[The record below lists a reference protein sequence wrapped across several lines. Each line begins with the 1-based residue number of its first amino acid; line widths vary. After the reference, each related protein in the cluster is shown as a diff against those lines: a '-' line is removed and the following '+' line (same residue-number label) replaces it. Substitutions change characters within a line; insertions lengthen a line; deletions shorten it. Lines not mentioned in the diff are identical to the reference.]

1 MHESIFGY
9 IQKYLDFRLSFDLL
23 ASRINAQLPRF
34 FAYQPDPRAEVIN
47 AFCVS
52 WHNLPFYCF
61 LPLSCIG
68 KVLQK
73 RISDNATDIL
83 IVLNWLS
90 QFWFTVLQDLL
101 LKEAIIIPPNADNL
115 YLPNQ
120 PDLKYTFFRNLE
132 LLVCLVSVQFTQWG
146 SRPDYEILVRR

>member
-9 IQKYLDFRLSFDLL
+9 IQKYLDFRLSVDLL

-120 PDLKYTFFRNLE
+120 PDLKHHFFRNLE
-132 LLVCLVSVQFTQWG
+132 LMACLLSGKALAG
-146 SRPDYEILVRR
+146 SKFN

>member
-1 MHESIFGY
+1 M
-9 IQKYLDFRLSFDLL
+9 
-23 ASRINAQLPRF
+23 
-34 FAYQPDPRAEVIN
+34 IN

-83 IVLNWLS
+83 IALNWLS

>member
-9 IQKYLDFRLSFDLL
+9 IQKYLDFRLSVDLL